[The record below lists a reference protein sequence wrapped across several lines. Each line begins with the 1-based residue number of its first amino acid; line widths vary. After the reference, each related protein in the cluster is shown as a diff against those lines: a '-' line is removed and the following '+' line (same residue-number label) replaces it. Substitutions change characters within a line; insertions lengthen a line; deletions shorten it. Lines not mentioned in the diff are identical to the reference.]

1 LRRAVQAEVVEMS
14 ELSDTVTRS
23 RWLREHGHQV
33 TRELAEEWVAFIR
46 DTRRDAQ
53 EKEVSDRIEDLGA
66 VEANERHVLR
76 LLWSY
81 FE

>member
-1 LRRAVQAEVVEMS
+1 
-14 ELSDTVTRS
+14 
-23 RWLREHGHQV
+23 V